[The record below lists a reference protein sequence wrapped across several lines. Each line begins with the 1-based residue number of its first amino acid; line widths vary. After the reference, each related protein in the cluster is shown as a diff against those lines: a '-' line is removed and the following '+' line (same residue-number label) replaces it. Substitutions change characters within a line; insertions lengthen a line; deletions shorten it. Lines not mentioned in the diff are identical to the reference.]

1 MKLTCIVI
9 LLVLFGSCTS
19 NKDKESNLTFQ
30 PKTTLIFID
39 KSISVDVNKLYI
51 SNKFQLALT
60 NIIEE
65 NITNTGDKLEM
76 YYIHENTSKARCF
89 SFTCRT
95 PKEETNGMSETDKE
109 ASRTNYELLIRKERS
124 YVFQQ
129 AKKHLMAEN
138 TNRSNLQTDI
148 WATFQIMDKE
158 IKSNNTV
165 KAYYFSDMVESMNG
179 ENRRDFHIKPPNN
192 EEEAYKWAKVDAE
205 RMTNLDLSVAQIT
218 MILPFDPMSSSKENS
233 PYITHYWN
241 TLFTKL
247 GVQEVV
253 ER

>member
-1 MKLTCIVI
+1 MKLTYII
-9 LLVLFGSCTS
+9 TILVLFGSCS
-19 NKDKESNLTFQ
+19 PNEDKESKSSFQ
-30 PKTTLIFID
+30 SKTTLIFID

-51 SNKFQLALT
+51 SNKFQIAL
-60 NIIEE
+60 NKIIEE

-89 SFTCRT
+89 TVTCRT
-95 PKEETNGMSETDKE
+95 SKEETNGMSETDKE
-109 ASRTNYELLIRKERS
+109 AANTNYELSIRKERS
-124 YVFQQ
+124 YVLQQ
-129 AKKHLMAEN
+129 AKKYLMAEN

-158 IKSNNTV
+158 TKSNNAV

-179 ENRRDFHIKPPNN
+179 ENRRDFHVKPPNN
-192 EEEAYKWAKVDAE
+192 EEEAFKWAKLDAE
-205 RMTNLDLSVAQIT
+205 KMVNLDLSVAQIT

-253 ER
+253 EN